1 MRTRPLQATP
11 PWAISTRS
19 LDLKATPQIVD
30 YSGTGHS
37 LKRSCKRCGG
47 WTDDVEWCGLCH
59 GANRARPKKKLSGG
73 GHTLGAGRAL
83 RAGPRRC
90 RRKTIPVIRARGS
103 SDPGQS
109 RPGSVK
115 LAGSCKLLQ
124 YPLKAPE
131 TQCTSVAER
140 QASPR
145 PVLPSGRRRPPQ
157 SGWGAAS
164 RGQTGA
170 SGQSLAN
177 GWRPCVRSVAVASRA
192 C

>member
-1 MRTRPLQATP
+1 MQCGEEEEGPVGRRRGRLLFEGRGEAHAIRLAPSAGNPDPKDPAPRPALGV
-11 PWAISTRS
+11 RS
-19 LDLKATPQIVD
+19 HAALGLIIFDVWP
-30 YSGTGHS
+30 
-37 LKRSCKRCGG
+37 RS
-47 WTDDVEWCGLCH
+47 H
-59 GANRARPKKKLSGG
+59 
-73 GHTLGAGRAL
+73 
-83 RAGPRRC
+83 
-90 RRKTIPVIRARGS
+90 RGS